1 MNRIAKTA
9 LWLAL
14 LIAPL
19 QAQCCV
25 GAQDQNVL
33 SSNGRYRV
41 VAKSLTGTGPG
52 SHGPYHFR
60 FTTYRVGEGDQ
71 KAIELGAFERHWD
84 SRAHFHMEVIVS
96 PTGNGFV
103 LGCPM
108 QQEVQ
113 FFAPDGRMLREI
125 NCGFG
130 QHVDSYGHLRKK
142 TPWQKHSVR
151 LFAKGHSSRQTE
163 LWIPLAQ
170 IVGPELQAQ
179 PRQRGKPTTYAPI
192 AKNAKPL
199 WPPLAAAEK
208 RWLMSML
215 TWSPARGAHEEVAA
229 HRAMHVLLAEP
240 LRRSLQAPLIEL
252 GLSALPLVRAQQAQ
266 VATGDCRAALT
277 AVIAQIEQR
286 LCGHKEPWRNRELLA
301 AVAEH
306 PDVDL
311 RNCARGRLRALAVKK

>member
-1 MNRIAKTA
+1 MNRLAKTA
-9 LWLAL
+9 LWLSL

-25 GAQDQNVL
+25 GAQDQSAL

-60 FTTYRVGEGDQ
+60 FTTYRVGNDD
-71 KAIELGAFERHWD
+71 KKDTELGTFDRHWD

-108 QQEVQ
+108 QEAVQ
-113 FFAPDGRMLREI
+113 FCAPDGRVLREM
-125 NCGFG
+125 NGAFG
-130 QHVDSYGHLRKK
+130 QQVDSYDHLRKK
-142 TPWQKHSVR
+142 TKWQKHSVR
-151 LFAKGHSSRQTE
+151 LLAKANSGRQAE
-163 LWIPLAQ
+163 LWLPLAH

-179 PRQRGKPTTYAPI
+179 PWHRGKALTYAPI

-215 TWSPARGAHEEVAA
+215 TWSPARGEHEKVAVQHA
-229 HRAMHVLLAEP
+229 LKTLLVEP
-240 LRRSLQAPLIEL
+240 LHRGSREPLIEL
-252 GLSALPLVRAQQAQ
+252 GLSALPLVRAQIAH
-266 VATGDCRAALT
+266 AKNDDCRAALQ
-277 AVIAQIEQR
+277 AVIAGIDAR

-301 AVAEH
+301 AVADH

-311 RNCARGRLRALAVKK
+311 RNCARGRLRALAEK